1 MQKMKQ
7 IGVGILGFGTVGAGV
22 ADGLLKHRDVMA
34 KRLGVDIVLRK
45 IADLDITTDRGIQ
58 VPEGVL
64 TTDAKGVLSDPE
76 IDIVVETI
84 GGTGIAKTFVLEALN
99 GGKCVVTA
107 NKKLLAEHGREI
119 FETAAKNDVDIYFG
133 ASVGGGIPII
143 RVLREG
149 LAGNE
154 IESIHGIL
162 NGTCNY
168 ILTRMENEGL
178 PFESVLKDAQKL
190 GYAEANPS
198 LDIDGFDTAH
208 KACILA
214 ALAYGFQ
221 PGVDQVQVEGIRN
234 LDGADVKYAADFG
247 YRIKLLAVV
256 AKDGSEVE
264 VGVHPTLIPFSHM
277 LANVNDAFN
286 AAYVKGD
293 MSDYT
298 MYYGRGA
305 GRAPTASTVIGDI
318 GDIARNLA
326 YDETRYARGVPNYA
340 EGKVRLR
347 AAGDIRSKYYLRFML
362 ADRPGAMGVV
372 ASALGKHGVS
382 ISALSQKESS
392 EGNLPVPV
400 VAMTRVARAAD
411 IDAALEEIKAAGV
424 TGEDPVKL
432 RVL

>member
-1 MQKMKQ
+1 M
-7 IGVGILGFGTVGAGV
+7 
-22 ADGLLKHRDVMA
+22 
-34 KRLGVDIVLRK
+34 
-45 IADLDITTDRGIQ
+45 
-58 VPEGVL
+58 
-64 TTDAKGVLSDPE
+64 
-76 IDIVVETI
+76 
-84 GGTGIAKTFVLEALN
+84 
-99 GGKCVVTA
+99 
-107 NKKLLAEHGREI
+107 
-119 FETAAKNDVDIYFG
+119 
-133 ASVGGGIPII
+133 
-143 RVLREG
+143 
-149 LAGNE
+149 
-154 IESIHGIL
+154 
-162 NGTCNY
+162 
-168 ILTRMENEGL
+168 
-178 PFESVLKDAQKL
+178 
-190 GYAEANPS
+190 
-198 LDIDGFDTAH
+198 
-208 KACILA
+208 
-214 ALAYGFQ
+214 
-221 PGVDQVQVEGIRN
+221 QVEGIRN
-234 LDGADVKYAADFG
+234 LAGADVKYAADFG

-256 AKDGSEVE
+256 AKDGDEVE

-347 AAGDIRSKYYLRFML
+347 AAGDIKSKYYLRFML

-400 VAMTRVARAAD
+400 VAMTRVAKASD
-411 IDAALEEIKAAGV
+411 IDAALAEIKAAGV

>member
-1 MQKMKQ
+1 MKQ

-22 ADGLLKHRDVMA
+22 ADGLLKHREVMA
-34 KRLGVDIVLRK
+34 KRLGVDIVLKK
-45 IADLDITTDRGIQ
+45 IADLDITTDRGIA
-58 VPEGVL
+58 VPAGIL
-64 TTDAKGVLSDPE
+64 TTDAAAVIADGD
-76 IDIVVETI
+76 IQIVVETI
-84 GGTGIAKTFVLEALN
+84 GGTGIARKFVLDALN
-99 GGKCVVTA
+99 AKKCVVTA
-107 NKKLLAEHGREI
+107 NKKLLAEYGKEI
-119 FETAAKNDVDIYFG
+119 FDTAAANGVDIYFG

-149 LAGNE
+149 LAGND

-178 PFESVLKDAQKL
+178 PFDVVLKDAQKL
-190 GYAEANPS
+190 GYAEATPA

-234 LDGADVKYAADFG
+234 LAGADVKYAADFG

-256 AKDGSEVE
+256 AKEGDEVE

-347 AAGDIRSKYYLRFML
+347 AAGDIKSKYYLRFML

-400 VAMTRVARAAD
+400 VAMTRVAKASD
-411 IDAALEEIKAAGV
+411 IDAALAEIKAAGV

>member
-84 GGTGIAKTFVLEALN
+84 GGTGVAKTFVLEALGN
-99 GGKCVVTA
+99 GKCVVTA

-208 KACILA
+208 KARILQ
-214 ALAYGFQ
+214 ALAHGFQ
-221 PGVDQVQVEGIRN
+221 PTLDQVQVEGIRN
-234 LDGADVKYAADFG
+234 LAGADVKYAADFG

-256 AKDGSEVE
+256 AKEGDEVE

-347 AAGDIRSKYYLRFML
+347 AAGDIKSKYYLRFML

-400 VAMTRVARAAD
+400 VAMTRVAKASD
-411 IDAALEEIKAAGV
+411 IDAALAEIKAAGV

>member
-1 MQKMKQ
+1 MKQ

-34 KRLGVDIVLRK
+34 KRLGVDIVLKK
-45 IADLDITTDRGIQ
+45 IADLDITTSRGIS
-58 VPEGVL
+58 VPDGVL
-64 TTDAKGVLSDPE
+64 TTDSKSVLADPE
-76 IDIVVETI
+76 VDIVVETI
-84 GGTGIAKTFVLEALN
+84 GGTGIAKTFVLEALGN
-99 GGKCVVTA
+99 GKCVVTA

-149 LAGNE
+149 LSGNE

-168 ILTRMENEGL
+168 SLTRMEDEGL
-178 PFESVLKDAQKL
+178 PFDNVLKDAQKL

-221 PGVDQVQVEGIRN
+221 PTLDQVQVEGIRN
-234 LDGADVKYAADFG
+234 LAGADVKYAADFG

-256 AKDGSEVE
+256 AKDGDEVE

-347 AAGDIRSKYYLRFML
+347 AAGDIKSKYYLRFML

-400 VAMTRVARAAD
+400 VAMTRVARASD
-411 IDAALEEIKAAGV
+411 IDAALAEIKAAGV